1 MDLNVDMGESFG
13 RYKLGNDEEVMKY
26 ITSASVA
33 CGFHAG
39 DPLVMEE
46 TVRLAKECGVAVGA
60 HTGLEDLRGFGRRR
74 MEITPE
80 ELKCDTLYQLG
91 ALDAMLRLN
100 GMRMQH
106 VKPHGILYRM
116 VSDDARYA
124 EAFLDA
130 VARFDRELFVMIPRD
145 TLIWKRGK
153 ESGLRMA
160 AEILIDLSY
169 DDEGNWV
176 LERTKKAR
184 SPEEVAERAM
194 MVAKDKQI
202 ATVSGRKIRAEG
214 DTICCHGDSPNA
226 AEVVRTVR
234 AALEGA
240 GIPVRSLKESPID
253 AMLR

>member
-13 RYKLGNDEEVMKY
+13 RNKLGNHKAVMPF
-26 ITSASVA
+26 ITSANVA

-39 DPLVMEE
+39 DSLVMQE
-46 TVRLAKECGVAVGA
+46 TVRLAKRYEVAVGA
-60 HTGLEDLRGFGRRR
+60 HTGLQDLRGFGRRR
-74 MEITPE
+74 MEVTPE
-80 ELKCDTLYQLG
+80 ELKNDTLYQLG
-91 ALDAMLRLN
+91 ALDAILRAN

-116 VSDDARYA
+116 VSDDPGYA
-124 EAFLDA
+124 EAFLEA
-130 VARFDRELFVMIPRD
+130 VTAFDNGLFVMIPRD
-145 TLIWKRGK
+145 TLIWKRGQ
-153 ESGLRMA
+153 EMGLQMA

-184 SPEEVAERAM
+184 SPEEVAARAV
-194 MVAKDKQI
+194 MVARDKQI
-202 ATVSGRKIRAEG
+202 TTISGKQIPAEA

-234 AALEGA
+234 AGLEKA
-240 GIPVRSLKESPID
+240 GISLKKLG
-253 AMLR
+253 AR

>member
-13 RYKLGNDEEVMKY
+13 RYKLGNDEAVMPF
-26 ITSASVA
+26 ITSANVA

-39 DPLVMEE
+39 DSLVMQE
-46 TVRLAKECGVAVGA
+46 TVRLAKRYEVAVGA
-60 HTGLEDLRGFGRRR
+60 HTGLQDLRGFGRRR
-74 MEITPE
+74 MEVTPE
-80 ELKCDTLYQLG
+80 ELKNDTLYQLG
-91 ALDAMLRLN
+91 ALDAILRAN

-116 VSDDARYA
+116 VSDDPGYA
-124 EAFLDA
+124 EAFLEA
-130 VARFDRELFVMIPRD
+130 VTAFDKGLFVMIPRD
-145 TLIWKRGK
+145 TLIWKRGQ
-153 ESGLRMA
+153 EMGLQMA

-184 SPEEVAERAM
+184 SPEEVAERAV
-194 MVAKDKQI
+194 MVARDKQI
-202 ATVSGRKIRAEG
+202 TTISGKQIPAEA

-234 AALEGA
+234 AGLEKA
-240 GIPVRSLKESPID
+240 GISLKKLG
-253 AMLR
+253 AR

>member
-13 RYKLGNDEEVMKY
+13 RYKLGNDEAVMPF
-26 ITSASVA
+26 ITSANVA

-39 DPLVMEE
+39 DSLVMQE
-46 TVRLAKECGVAVGA
+46 TVRLAKRYEVAVGA
-60 HTGLEDLRGFGRRR
+60 HTGLQDLRGFGRRR
-74 MEITPE
+74 MEVTPE
-80 ELKCDTLYQLG
+80 ELKNDTLYQLG
-91 ALDAMLRLN
+91 ALDAILRAN

-116 VSDDARYA
+116 VSDDPGYA
-124 EAFLDA
+124 EAFLEA
-130 VARFDRELFVMIPRD
+130 VTAFDNGLFVMIPRD
-145 TLIWKRGK
+145 TLIWKRGQ
-153 ESGLRMA
+153 EMGLQMA

-184 SPEEVAERAM
+184 SPEEVAERAV
-194 MVAKDKQI
+194 MVARDKQI
-202 ATVSGRKIRAEG
+202 TTISGKQIPAEA

-234 AALEGA
+234 AGLEQA
-240 GIPVRSLKESPID
+240 GISLKKLG
-253 AMLR
+253 AR

>member
-13 RYKLGNDEEVMKY
+13 RYKLGNDEAVMPF
-26 ITSASVA
+26 ITSANVA

-39 DPLVMEE
+39 DSLVMQE
-46 TVRLAKECGVAVGA
+46 TVRLAKRYEVAVGA
-60 HTGLEDLRGFGRRR
+60 HTGLQDLRGFGRRR
-74 MEITPE
+74 MEVTPE
-80 ELKCDTLYQLG
+80 ELKNDTLYQLG
-91 ALDAMLRLN
+91 ALDAILRAN

-116 VSDDARYA
+116 VSDDPGYA
-124 EAFLDA
+124 EAFLEA
-130 VARFDRELFVMIPRD
+130 VTAFDKGLFVMIPRD
-145 TLIWKRGK
+145 TLIWKRGQ
-153 ESGLRMA
+153 EMGLQMA

-184 SPEEVAERAM
+184 SPEEVAARAV
-194 MVAKDKQI
+194 MVARDKQI
-202 ATVSGRKIRAEG
+202 TTISGKQIPAEA

-234 AALEGA
+234 AGLEKA
-240 GIPVRSLKESPID
+240 GISLKKLG
-253 AMLR
+253 AR

>member
-13 RYKLGNDEEVMKY
+13 RHKLGNDEAVMPF
-26 ITSASVA
+26 ITSANVA

-39 DPLVMEE
+39 DSLVMQE
-46 TVRLAKECGVAVGA
+46 TVRLAKRYEVAVGA
-60 HTGLEDLRGFGRRR
+60 HTGLQDLRGFGRRR
-74 MEITPE
+74 MEVTPE
-80 ELKCDTLYQLG
+80 ELKNDTLYQLG
-91 ALDAMLRLN
+91 ALDAILRAN

-116 VSDDARYA
+116 VSDDPGYA
-124 EAFLDA
+124 EAFLEA
-130 VARFDRELFVMIPRD
+130 VTAFDKGLFVMIPRD
-145 TLIWKRGK
+145 TLIWKRGQ
-153 ESGLRMA
+153 EMGLQMA

-184 SPEEVAERAM
+184 SPEEVAERAV
-194 MVAKDKQI
+194 MVARDKQI
-202 ATVSGRKIRAEG
+202 TTISGKQIPAEA

-234 AALEGA
+234 AGLEKA
-240 GIPVRSLKESPID
+240 GISLKKLG
-253 AMLR
+253 AR

>member
-26 ITSASVA
+26 ITSANVA

-39 DPLVMEE
+39 DPLVMQE
-46 TVRLAKECGVAVGA
+46 TVLLAKKYDVAVGA
-60 HTGLEDLRGFGRRR
+60 HTGLQDLRGFGRRR
-74 MEITPE
+74 MEITPD
-80 ELKCDTLYQLG
+80 ELKSDTLYQLG
-91 ALDAMLRLN
+91 ALDAMLRVN
-100 GMRMQH
+100 GMKMQH

-116 VSDDARYA
+116 VSDDPRYG

-130 VARFDRELFVMIPRD
+130 VALFDCELFVMIPRD
-145 TLIWKRGK
+145 TLIWRRGK
-153 ESGLRMA
+153 ELGLKMA

-184 SPEEVAERAM
+184 SPEEVAERAI

-202 ATVSGRKIRAEG
+202 TTISGKRIGAEA

-226 AEVVRTVR
+226 AEVVKTVK
-234 AALEGA
+234 AGLERVGIPLRKLGA
-240 GIPVRSLKESPID
+240 GKQ
-253 AMLR
+253 

>member
-13 RYKLGNDEEVMKY
+13 RYKLGNDEAVMPF
-26 ITSASVA
+26 ITSANVA

-39 DPLVMEE
+39 DSLVMQE
-46 TVRLAKECGVAVGA
+46 TVRLAKKHEVAVGA
-60 HTGLEDLRGFGRRR
+60 HTGLQDLRGFGRRR
-74 MEITPE
+74 MEVTPE
-80 ELKCDTLYQLG
+80 ELKNDTLYQLG
-91 ALDAMLRLN
+91 ALDAILRAN

-116 VSDDARYA
+116 VSDDPGYA
-124 EAFLDA
+124 EAFLEA
-130 VARFDRELFVMIPRD
+130 VTAFDKGLFVMIPRD
-145 TLIWKRGK
+145 TLIWKRGQ
-153 ESGLRMA
+153 EMGLQMA

-184 SPEEVAERAM
+184 SPEEVAERAV
-194 MVAKDKQI
+194 MVARDKQI
-202 ATVSGRKIRAEG
+202 TTISGKQIPAEA

-234 AALEGA
+234 AGLEQA
-240 GIPVRSLKESPID
+240 GISLKKLG
-253 AMLR
+253 AR

>member
-13 RYKLGNDEEVMKY
+13 RYKLGNDEAVMPF
-26 ITSASVA
+26 ITSANVA

-39 DPLVMEE
+39 DSLVMQE
-46 TVRLAKECGVAVGA
+46 TVRLAKRYEVAVGA
-60 HTGLEDLRGFGRRR
+60 HTGLQDLRGFGRRR
-74 MEITPE
+74 MEVTPE
-80 ELKCDTLYQLG
+80 ELKNDTLYQLG
-91 ALDAMLRLN
+91 ALDAILRAN

-116 VSDDARYA
+116 VSDDSGYA
-124 EAFLDA
+124 EAFLEA
-130 VARFDRELFVMIPRD
+130 VTAFDKGLFVMIPRD
-145 TLIWKRGK
+145 TLIWKRGQ
-153 ESGLRMA
+153 EMGLQMA

-184 SPEEVAERAM
+184 SPEEVAARAV
-194 MVAKDKQI
+194 MVARDKQI
-202 ATVSGRKIRAEG
+202 TTISGKQIPAEA

-234 AALEGA
+234 AGLEKA
-240 GIPVRSLKESPID
+240 GISLKKLG
-253 AMLR
+253 AR

>member
-13 RYKLGNDEEVMKY
+13 RYKLGNDEAVMPF
-26 ITSASVA
+26 ITSANVA

-39 DPLVMEE
+39 DSLVMQE
-46 TVRLAKECGVAVGA
+46 TVRLAKKHEVAVGA
-60 HTGLEDLRGFGRRR
+60 HTGLQDLRGFGRRR
-74 MEITPE
+74 MEVTPE
-80 ELKCDTLYQLG
+80 ELKNDTLYQLG
-91 ALDAMLRLN
+91 ALDAILRAN

-116 VSDDARYA
+116 VSDDPGYA
-124 EAFLDA
+124 EAFLEA
-130 VARFDRELFVMIPRD
+130 VTAFDKGLFVMIPRD
-145 TLIWKRGK
+145 TLIWKRGQ
-153 ESGLRMA
+153 EMGLQMA

-184 SPEEVAERAM
+184 SPEEVAERAV
-194 MVAKDKQI
+194 MVARDKQI
-202 ATVSGRKIRAEG
+202 TTISGKQIPAEA

-234 AALEGA
+234 AGLEKA
-240 GIPVRSLKESPID
+240 GISLKKLG
-253 AMLR
+253 AR

>member
-13 RYKLGNDEEVMKY
+13 RYKLGNDEAVMPF
-26 ITSASVA
+26 ITSANVA

-39 DPLVMEE
+39 DSLVMQE
-46 TVRLAKECGVAVGA
+46 TVRLAKRYEVAVGA
-60 HTGLEDLRGFGRRR
+60 HTGLQDLRGFGRRR
-74 MEITPE
+74 MEVTPE
-80 ELKCDTLYQLG
+80 ELKNDTLYQLG
-91 ALDAMLRLN
+91 ALDAILRAN

-116 VSDDARYA
+116 VSDDPGYA
-124 EAFLDA
+124 EAFLEA
-130 VARFDRELFVMIPRD
+130 VTAFDNGLFVMIPRD
-145 TLIWKRGK
+145 TLIWKRGQ
-153 ESGLRMA
+153 EMGLQMA

-184 SPEEVAERAM
+184 SPEEVAARAV
-194 MVAKDKQI
+194 MVARDKQI
-202 ATVSGRKIRAEG
+202 TTISGKQIPAEA

-234 AALEGA
+234 AGLEQA
-240 GIPVRSLKESPID
+240 GISLKKLG
-253 AMLR
+253 AR